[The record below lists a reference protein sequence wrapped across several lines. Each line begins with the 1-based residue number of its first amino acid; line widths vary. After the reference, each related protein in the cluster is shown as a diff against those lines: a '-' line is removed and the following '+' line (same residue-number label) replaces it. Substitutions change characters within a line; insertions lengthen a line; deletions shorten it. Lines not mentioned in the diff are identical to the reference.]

1 MYPHRLLI
9 AILVFPYAI
18 SAAPLFAQFGAPE
31 LQALQ
36 QLGCKVGQ
44 ALPPIAEATG
54 QSLAG
59 TNAVYSFQGL
69 SAQTVPPTAYPGIYQ
84 VRAYGK
90 NGLSNSRG
98 FMVTP
103 EPWVLVTGNESEVT
117 PAAIA
122 PGTIWQD
129 ECPDRGRNYYRLKSE
144 TDQNWLIQTFAYSLD
159 SRARLVLSLLNADR
173 VTIATCSATNDRD
186 ASLSIELKAN
196 TEYVLMVHDHLFR
209 GGGDYRY
216 ALKLESSISKEHE
229 AKATPGVVDR
239 WRSVIASQRDGDAPG
254 LATPILWQPRS
265 GLLRA
270 PTDAPVVVHEESQ
283 FEGAKSMQ
291 VAWPT
296 IVAGQ
301 WDANDDIDSFDFE
314 CEAKTDISV
323 ELISQR
329 LGELSDGF
337 VIANRVENLGQP
349 TEKLT
354 RIAEND
360 DGPGIGN
367 GEMRFAQKDSLLTFQ
382 TTEKGTVR
390 LQLRN
395 QQRLD
400 RSMAVPRYAI
410 EIRKPNPGFVLCT
423 HSTTPVIAV
432 DQTRTTS
439 PTLCSGGAIMISVHA
454 LRFDN
459 FAEPIELNV
468 TGLPNGFRGGSGVIG
483 RDQNFAT
490 LNVWSA
496 GTPVVP
502 TGRREIM
509 GLEIHGSVEIGQQS
523 IGAVAVPLE
532 VTWSAIDTYRTPIAK
547 AISSFQ
553 LAKAD
558 SLECP
563 VTVELGPRDVD
574 AKSPIRMDAVRGQS
588 LKIPV
593 RITRRTGGEVPITV
607 RLHHSPPKTTVA
619 EIKIDAK
626 ATDGV
631 LELLVPKDA
640 PVGEFMLGTLCEAAI
655 AIPNADP
662 TAKEKTKSITLQL
675 PSSSLRVRIG
685 DAP

>member
-9 AILVFPYAI
+9 AILAFPYVNL
-18 SAAPLFAQFGAPE
+18 AAPLLAQFNAPE

-54 QSLAG
+54 QALTG
-59 TNAVYSFQGL
+59 TNAVYSFHGL
-69 SAQTVPPTAYPGIYQ
+69 SGETVPPTAYPGIYQ

-98 FMVTP
+98 FMVTH
-103 EPWVLVTGNESEVT
+103 EPWVLVTGNESEVA
-117 PAAIA
+117 PAVIA

-129 ECPDRGRNYYRLKSE
+129 ECPDRGRNYYRVKSE
-144 TDQNWLIQTFAYSLD
+144 TDQKWLIQTFAYSLD
-159 SRARLVLSLLNADR
+159 SRARLVLSLLNPDR
-173 VTIATCSATNDRD
+173 VTVATCSATNDRD
-186 ASLSIELKAN
+186 AALSIELKAN
-196 TEYVLMVHDHLFR
+196 TEYLLMVHDHLFR

-216 ALKLESSISKEHE
+216 AFKLIDSANKEHE
-229 AKATPGVVDR
+229 ANENTGIVDR
-239 WRSVIASQRDGDAPG
+239 WRRSIALHRDGEAPG
-254 LATPILWQPRS
+254 LAYPILWQPRS

-283 FEGAKSMQ
+283 FEGAKSMP
-291 VAWPT
+291 VAWPS

-301 WDANDDIDSFDFE
+301 WDANDDIDTFDFE
-314 CEAKTDISV
+314 CEAKSDVSV

-337 VIANRVENLGQP
+337 VVAYRVENLGQP

-360 DGPGIGN
+360 DGPTIGN
-367 GEMRFAQKDSLLTFQ
+367 GEMRFAMKDPLFTFQ
-382 TTEKGTVR
+382 TPEKGTVR
-390 LQLRN
+390 LQVRN

-400 RSMAVPRYAI
+400 RSITVPRYAI
-410 EIRKPNPGFVLCT
+410 EIRKPNPGFVLCA
-423 HSTTPVIAV
+423 HSTTPVIAL

-439 PTLCSGGAIMISVHA
+439 PTLCSGGSIMFSVHA

-459 FAEPIELNV
+459 FTDPIELNV

-483 RDQNFAT
+483 RDENIAT
-490 LNVWSA
+490 LNVWNA
-496 GTPVVP
+496 GTAVAPSV
-502 TGRREIM
+502 RRNIM
-509 GLEIHGSVEIGQQS
+509 GLEIHGSIEIGQQS

-547 AISSFQ
+547 VLSSFQ

-563 VTVELGPRDVD
+563 LTVELGPKDVD

-619 EIKIDAK
+619 EIKIEAK

-640 PVGEFMLGTLCEAAI
+640 PIGEFMLGTLCEAAI
-655 AIPNADP
+655 VIPTTDP
-662 TAKEKTKSITLQL
+662 AAKEKTKNITLQL
-675 PSSSLRVRIG
+675 PSSNLRVRIG